1 MRLQPGHNPG
11 LTFAIHHQ
19 ASVIFFLAPGPSWA
33 QGDLSLRD
41 ILTRPNLAQ
50 QQFPI
55 FHRAP
60 ARCRVRFRS
69 QGVALS
75 LRSTDIPTIAKLK
88 YVEAI
93 FSAKASTWPER
104 TGDCFGCPFSNGT
117 TRPGHRHARNLQNNE
132 IKADLEKMGPSIKV
146 VSV

>member
-55 FHRAP
+55 FTERQP
-60 ARCRVRFRS
+60 AAVCGS
-69 QGVALS
+69 G
-75 LRSTDIPTIAKLK
+75 
-88 YVEAI
+88 
-93 FSAKASTWPER
+93 AKA
-104 TGDCFGCPFSNGT
+104 
-117 TRPGHRHARNLQNNE
+117 RPCLYAQLTYPRLRN
-132 IKADLEKMGPSIKV
+132 
-146 VSV
+146 